1 MIEQVGQIGESRLL
15 VMASLLIADEFV
27 DLRDSRDEAV
37 VDDAP
42 GDDDLALEAEE
53 RAAAALDAL
62 AERIERI
69 ADSLAVT

>member
-1 MIEQVGQIGESRLL
+1 M
-15 VMASLLIADEFV
+15 
-27 DLRDSRDEAV
+27 RDSRDEAV